1 MKIYGLSTCVVCQ
14 RACKTLEAEGIEI
27 EFRDVRSDPL
37 SESELSELLNEFGDR
52 LVDRTTNDYRSLN
65 DWLKNSESEAQ
76 ISARPKLMARPVIRD
91 QGKWF
96 LGWDSTV
103 EKAVLG
109 K

>member
-37 SESELSELLNEFGDR
+37 SESELNELLNEFGDR

-65 DWLKNSESEAQ
+65 DWLKNSESEAHGSPGNPRPRKMVSRLGFHCGKG
-76 ISARPKLMARPVIRD
+76 SARKMIYI
-91 QGKWF
+91 
-96 LGWDSTV
+96 
-103 EKAVLG
+103 
-109 K
+109 